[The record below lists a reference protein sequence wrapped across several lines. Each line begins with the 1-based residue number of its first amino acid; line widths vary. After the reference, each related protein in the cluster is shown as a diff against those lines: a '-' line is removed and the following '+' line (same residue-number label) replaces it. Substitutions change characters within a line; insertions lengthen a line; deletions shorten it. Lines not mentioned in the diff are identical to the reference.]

1 MTASKRKVLVA
12 MSGGVDSSVCAGLL
26 VEQGYDVIGCFMR
39 LGSDDSVEKVDTSA
53 PVACSTA
60 KPGHQGCCSVNDAQ
74 DARMVAGLLGIPFYV
89 LNFRKDFG
97 KIIDYFVSEYNAG
110 RTPNPCV
117 RCNDWLKF
125 GKLLD
130 YARSV
135 DADYVA
141 TGHYA
146 RVDQTHPDG
155 PRILRGMDTKKDQS
169 YVLFGIKRQVLPGLM
184 LPIGEMTK
192 PVVRAHAERMG
203 LPIFAKPDSQE
214 ICFVPDNDYAGLVKR
229 RTPEKVT
236 AGVVLDT
243 QGNALGE
250 HPGHQHFTI
259 GQRRGLG
266 VAKGVPLYVIQRDPV
281 ANTIVVGDKE
291 SLFSSSF
298 TADQTNWMTDLPVG
312 QPIRCQMKI
321 RYNSQPVQGTLV
333 IHPDGTVQG
342 SFDQPVSA
350 VTPGQAAVF
359 YQDDQL
365 LGGGW
370 ISSVQRASDAA

>member
-1 MTASKRKVLVA
+1 

-26 VEQGYDVIGCFMR
+26 VEQGYDVVGCFMR
-39 LGSDDSVEKVDTSA
+39 LGSDDSVEKMETSG
-53 PVACSTA
+53 PMACSTG

-74 DARMVAGLLGIPFYV
+74 DARMVAGLLGVPFYV

-130 YARSV
+130 YARSI

-146 RVDQTHPDG
+146 RLDRTHPG
-155 PRILRGMDTKKDQS
+155 GARILRGLDTKKDQS
-169 YVLFGIKRQVLPGLM
+169 YVLFGIKRDVLPGLM

-229 RTPEKVT
+229 RTPDKVG
-236 AGVVLDT
+236 AGVVLDAA
-243 QGNALGE
+243 GNAIGE

-291 SLFSSSF
+291 LLFSGSF
-298 TADQTNWMTDLPVG
+298 VADQTNWMTDLPVG
-312 QPIRCQMKI
+312 EEIRCQMKI
-321 RYNSQPVQGTLV
+321 RYNSQAVPGTLL
-333 IHPDGTVQG
+333 IRPDGRVVG
-342 SFDQPVSA
+342 RFDQPVSA

-359 YQDDQL
+359 YSDDQL

-370 ISSVQRASDAA
+370 IQEVQRTSDAA